1 MKRFIYMLAAFALMG
16 AVSCQPDEEVAVH
29 ASFTTDKESYDVG
42 DPVVLT
48 NTSTAE
54 NALIAICKWE
64 LGKGVV
70 SYETTPENISYDQ
83 AGEYVIK
90 LTVTSDRGAK
100 KSSFEKTIRVVD
112 NNIRPVADF
121 TWSPEK
127 VVAGEPVQFTDRST
141 DEDGEVV
148 AWEWKF
154 GTTTSDKQNPEFTF
168 AAQGATEVSLTVT
181 DNKKGRNTKTV
192 TIDVGRGAISLDLL
206 WSYPYDD
213 TKDAYVFGTSP
224 AVSPDGEYVYV
235 TSTGY
240 SLVCFTKAGE
250 RLWAFDIGKDGASA
264 ENNSGSIK
272 VQSPTPSVDED
283 GTVYA
288 LAGFNEPN
296 KGAGGSAFYAVS
308 GGAGG
313 GSQVWHVNTGVNTSF
328 RFLSPAV
335 TEKYL
340 FIVARNVPSG
350 HQNFQVYDKSSGD
363 LVDERHV
370 NGGSYG
376 GVLPL
381 KNGMVIA
388 GTGGS
393 HGMRVFF
400 PDGAGKWKFSCVK
413 SNGREHNYGGSGKD
427 ATCEAPNGTQPASGP
442 GGKVYILFQ
451 NQGVRADK
459 SLGGGVV
466 YCYDPA
472 KTVYGQTPEPDW
484 YCPVKG
490 DCAQSGMGV
499 ALGEDGTVYAATQK
513 TGSVAAH
520 VTAISA
526 QGVKRWE
533 HAADGDI
540 NGVPAVDDQ
549 DFVYYNDRTT
559 GKLVKLRPEDGSRV
573 AEIKL
578 ADDPYTADLMAK
590 DLVAWFEERLR
601 SREPLTDHV
610 RNLQQSLLKSTVAA
624 ANVKD
629 KPSSGSGSAFA
640 LFDGAGSLSDG
651 GDLFPAA
658 DAGTLPDMP
667 AERRA
672 DDFTPL
678 GAGEVQGAAYGY
690 RTPRVI
696 PAFRE
701 HLFYGLLLD
710 MKAMYRRGAAS
721 APLADT
727 RSFCRYMADRIDR
740 ELAVE

>member
-1 MKRFIYMLAAFALMG
+1 MKRFIYMLAAFALLG
-16 AVSCQPDEEVAVH
+16 AASCQPDEEVAVH

-100 KSSFEKTIRVVD
+100 KSSFEKTILVVD

-121 TWSPEK
+121 TWSPGK
-127 VVAGEPVQFTDRST
+127 VVAGEPVQFTDLST

-154 GTTTSDKQNPEFTF
+154 GTTVSDKQNPEFTF

-181 DNKKGRNTKTV
+181 DNKKGKNTKTV

-213 TKDAYVFGTSP
+213 TKDAYVYGTSP
-224 AVSPDGEYVYV
+224 AVSHDGEYVYV

-240 SLVCFTKAGE
+240 SLVCFTKEGE

-264 ENNSGSIK
+264 ANNSGSIK

-296 KGAGGSAFYAVS
+296 KGAGGSSFYAVS

-313 GSQVWHVNTGVNTSF
+313 GSQVWYVNTGVNTSF
-328 RFLSPAV
+328 RFLSPVV
-335 TEKYL
+335 TEKYVMTL
-340 FIVARNVPSG
+340 DRNAPSNQLHVYEKRSGSLIVNLHCNS
-350 HQNFQVYDKSSGD
+350 
-363 LVDERHV
+363 
-370 NGGSYG
+370 GSYG
-376 GVLPL
+376 GILAM
-381 KNGMVIA
+381 KNGMIVA
-388 GTGGS
+388 GTGGKYGS
-393 HGMRVFF
+393 RVLLPNGEGAWKYLS
-400 PDGAGKWKFSCVK
+400 PDGTNAGY
-413 SNGREHNYGGSGKD
+413 GYNYGWKD
-427 ATCEAPNGTQPASGP
+427 EPNGSQPAADASGR
-442 GGKVYILFQ
+442 VYILYKNSSGIQ
-451 NQGVRADK
+451 IPTADAPAI
-459 SLGGGVV
+459 V
-466 YCYDPA
+466 YCYDITKA
-472 KTVYGQTPEPDW
+472 AVGVQPEPEW
-484 YCPVKG
+484 VCGLKG
-490 DCAQSGMGV
+490 DCGQSGMGV

-549 DFVYYNDRTT
+549 GFVYYNDRTT

-578 ADDPYTADLMAK
+578 AD
-590 DLVAWFEERLR
+590 ELR
-601 SREPLTDHV
+601 SSPTISYDGTIYV
-610 RNLQQSLLKSTVAA
+610 NGMKD
-624 ANVKD
+624 D
-629 KPSSGSGSAFA
+629 KPTVFA
-640 LFDGAGSLSDG
+640 
-651 GDLFPAA
+651 
-658 DAGTLPDMP
+658 
-667 AERRA
+667 
-672 DDFTPL
+672 
-678 GAGEVQGAAYGY
+678 VKGAAEGC
-690 RTPRVI
+690 
-696 PAFRE
+696 
-701 HLFYGLLLD
+701 
-710 MKAMYRRGAAS
+710 AAS
-721 APLADT
+721 WSQQGGNPSKT
-727 RSFCRYMADRIDR
+727 EYMY
-740 ELAVE
+740 

>member
-296 KGAGGSAFYAVS
+296 KDAGGSAFYAVS

-313 GSQVWHVNTGVNTSF
+313 GSQVGALD
-328 RFLSPAV
+328 RP
-335 TEKYL
+335 
-340 FIVARNVPSG
+340 
-350 HQNFQVYDKSSGD
+350 
-363 LVDERHV
+363 LVWC
-370 NGGSYG
+370 
-376 GVLPL
+376 VLPL

-549 DFVYYNDRTT
+549 GFVYYNDRTT

-578 ADDPYTADLMAK
+578 AD
-590 DLVAWFEERLR
+590 ELR
-601 SREPLTDHV
+601 SSPTISYDGTIYV
-610 RNLQQSLLKSTVAA
+610 NGMKD
-624 ANVKD
+624 D
-629 KPSSGSGSAFA
+629 KPTVFA
-640 LFDGAGSLSDG
+640 
-651 GDLFPAA
+651 
-658 DAGTLPDMP
+658 
-667 AERRA
+667 
-672 DDFTPL
+672 
-678 GAGEVQGAAYGY
+678 VKGAAEGC
-690 RTPRVI
+690 
-696 PAFRE
+696 
-701 HLFYGLLLD
+701 
-710 MKAMYRRGAAS
+710 AAS
-721 APLADT
+721 WSQQGGNPSKT
-727 RSFCRYMADRIDR
+727 EYMY
-740 ELAVE
+740 

>member
-313 GSQVWHVNTGVNTSF
+313 VYMNPVYEGTA
-328 RFLSPAV
+328 RPAC
-335 TEKYL
+335 T
-340 FIVARNVPSG
+340 AVPREV
-350 HQNFQVYDKSSGD
+350 QRRALREALALTAD
-363 LVDERHV
+363 LGWIDR
-370 NGGSYG
+370 
-376 GVLPL
+376 
-381 KNGMVIA
+381 
-388 GTGGS
+388 
-393 HGMRVFF
+393 
-400 PDGAGKWKFSCVK
+400 
-413 SNGREHNYGGSGKD
+413 
-427 ATCEAPNGTQPASGP
+427 
-442 GGKVYILFQ
+442 
-451 NQGVRADK
+451 QGVSKNVYNRVQACEYLQRRIARTLLEK
-459 SLGGGVV
+459 LG
-466 YCYDPA
+466 
-472 KTVYGQTPEPDW
+472 T
-484 YCPVKG
+484 
-490 DCAQSGMGV
+490 
-499 ALGEDGTVYAATQK
+499 LGLAASK
-513 TGSVAAH
+513 
-520 VTAISA
+520 
-526 QGVKRWE
+526 
-533 HAADGDI
+533 
-540 NGVPAVDDQ
+540 
-549 DFVYYNDRTT
+549 
-559 GKLVKLRPEDGSRV
+559 
-573 AEIKL
+573 

-640 LFDGAGSLSDG
+640 LFDGSGSLSDG
-651 GDLFPAA
+651 GDLFPAT
-658 DAGTLPDMP
+658 DAGALPDMP

>member
-1 MKRFIYMLAAFALMG
+1 M
-16 AVSCQPDEEVAVH
+16 
-29 ASFTTDKESYDVG
+29 G

-288 LAGFNEPN
+288 G
-296 KGAGGSAFYAVS
+296 
-308 GGAGG
+308 
-313 GSQVWHVNTGVNTSF
+313 
-328 RFLSPAV
+328 
-335 TEKYL
+335 
-340 FIVARNVPSG
+340 
-350 HQNFQVYDKSSGD
+350 
-363 LVDERHV
+363 
-370 NGGSYG
+370 
-376 GVLPL
+376 
-381 KNGMVIA
+381 
-388 GTGGS
+388 
-393 HGMRVFF
+393 
-400 PDGAGKWKFSCVK
+400 
-413 SNGREHNYGGSGKD
+413 
-427 ATCEAPNGTQPASGP
+427 
-442 GGKVYILFQ
+442 
-451 NQGVRADK
+451 
-459 SLGGGVV
+459 
-466 YCYDPA
+466 
-472 KTVYGQTPEPDW
+472 
-484 YCPVKG
+484 
-490 DCAQSGMGV
+490 
-499 ALGEDGTVYAATQK
+499 TQK

-549 DFVYYNDRTT
+549 GFVYYNDRTT

-578 ADDPYTADLMAK
+578 AD
-590 DLVAWFEERLR
+590 ELR
-601 SREPLTDHV
+601 SSPTISYDGTIYV
-610 RNLQQSLLKSTVAA
+610 NGMKD
-624 ANVKD
+624 D
-629 KPSSGSGSAFA
+629 KPTVFA
-640 LFDGAGSLSDG
+640 
-651 GDLFPAA
+651 
-658 DAGTLPDMP
+658 
-667 AERRA
+667 
-672 DDFTPL
+672 
-678 GAGEVQGAAYGY
+678 VKGAAEGC
-690 RTPRVI
+690 
-696 PAFRE
+696 
-701 HLFYGLLLD
+701 
-710 MKAMYRRGAAS
+710 AAS
-721 APLADT
+721 WSQQGGNPSKT
-727 RSFCRYMADRIDR
+727 EYMY
-740 ELAVE
+740 

>member
-1 MKRFIYMLAAFALMG
+1 MLT
-16 AVSCQPDEEVAVH
+16 AVAVLAVTACEPEERVAVH
-29 ASFTTDKESYDVG
+29 ASFTTDKESYEVG
-42 DPVVLT
+42 DPVLIT

-54 NALIAICKWE
+54 HALIAVYKWD

-70 SYETTPENISYDQ
+70 SYDTTPKDISYDQ
-83 AGEYVIK
+83 AGEYDIK

-100 KSSFEKTIRVVD
+100 KSSFVKTIVVVD

-121 TWSPEK
+121 SWSPEK
-127 VVAGEPVQFTDRST
+127 VVAGEPVLFTDLST

-148 AWEWKF
+148 GWEWKF

-168 AAQGATEVSLTVT
+168 AGQGPTEVSLTVT
-181 DNKKGRNTKTV
+181 DNKKGKNTKTV
-192 TIDVGRGAISLDLL
+192 IIDVGRGAFSLDLL

-213 TKDAYVFGTSP
+213 TKDAYIFGTSP

-240 SLVCFTKAGE
+240 DLVCFTKEGS

-296 KGAGGSAFYAVS
+296 KSAGGSAFYAIN
-308 GGAGG
+308 GGAAGG
-313 GSQVWHVNTGVNTSF
+313 TQKWYTDTGVNTSF
-328 RFLSPAV
+328 RFLTPAV
-335 TEKYL
+335 SEKYL
-340 FIVARNVPSG
+340 YVVMRNAPSG
-350 HQNFQVYDKSSGD
+350 RQNFQVYDKLSGGR
-363 LVDERHV
+363 VAEGHV
-370 NGGSYG
+370 NSGSYG

-388 GTGGS
+388 GTGGN

-400 PDGAGKWKFSCVK
+400 PDGEGKWKFSSVK
-413 SNGREHNYGGSGKD
+413 SNGREHNYGGAGAD
-427 ATCEAPNGTQPASGP
+427 ATEEGPNGTQPASGP
-442 GGKVYILFQ
+442 GGKVYIIFQ

-459 SLGGGVV
+459 SLGGAIV
-466 YCYDPA
+466 YCYDSE

-499 ALGEDGTVYAATQK
+499 VLGEDGTVYAASQK

-520 VTAISA
+520 ITAISTT
-526 QGVKRWE
+526 GSVIWE

-549 DFVYYNDRTT
+549 GYVYYNDKTT
-559 GKLVKLRPEDGSRV
+559 GKLVKLRSTDGSRV

-578 ADDPYTADLMAK
+578 AD
-590 DLVAWFEERLR
+590 ELR
-601 SREPLTDHV
+601 SSPTISYDGTIYVNGMKE
-610 RNLQQSLLKSTVAA
+610 
-624 ANVKD
+624 D
-629 KPSSGSGSAFA
+629 KPTVFA
-640 LFDGAGSLSDG
+640 
-651 GDLFPAA
+651 
-658 DAGTLPDMP
+658 
-667 AERRA
+667 
-672 DDFTPL
+672 
-678 GAGEVQGAAYGY
+678 VQGAAEGC
-690 RTPRVI
+690 
-696 PAFRE
+696 
-701 HLFYGLLLD
+701 
-710 MKAMYRRGAAS
+710 AAS
-721 APLADT
+721 WSQLGGNPSKTA
-727 RSFCRYMADRIDR
+727 YMY
-740 ELAVE
+740 

>member
-1 MKRFIYMLAAFALMG
+1 MKRFIYILAAFALMG

-350 HQNFQVYDKSSGD
+350 HQNFPGLRQIVGRPGGRAARQRRLLRRRAAAQKRHGDRRYGRQSRHARLLPRRRGQVEILLREVERPRAQLRRQRQGCYVRGA
-363 LVDERHV
+363 ERHAACV
-370 NGGSYG
+370 GS
-376 GVLPL
+376 
-381 KNGMVIA
+381 
-388 GTGGS
+388 
-393 HGMRVFF
+393 R
-400 PDGAGKWKFSCVK
+400 
-413 SNGREHNYGGSGKD
+413 R
-427 ATCEAPNGTQPASGP
+427 
-442 GGKVYILFQ
+442 
-451 NQGVRADK
+451 QGLHPV
-459 SLGGGVV
+459 
-466 YCYDPA
+466 
-472 KTVYGQTPEPDW
+472 PEPGRA
-484 YCPVKG
+484 CG
-490 DCAQSGMGV
+490 QESGRGC
-499 ALGEDGTVYAATQK
+499 
-513 TGSVAAH
+513 
-520 VTAISA
+520 
-526 QGVKRWE
+526 R
-533 HAADGDI
+533 
-540 NGVPAVDDQ
+540 
-549 DFVYYNDRTT
+549 
-559 GKLVKLRPEDGSRV
+559 
-573 AEIKL
+573 
-578 ADDPYTADLMAK
+578 
-590 DLVAWFEERLR
+590 
-601 SREPLTDHV
+601 
-610 RNLQQSLLKSTVAA
+610 
-624 ANVKD
+624 
-629 KPSSGSGSAFA
+629 
-640 LFDGAGSLSDG
+640 
-651 GDLFPAA
+651 
-658 DAGTLPDMP
+658 
-667 AERRA
+667 
-672 DDFTPL
+672 
-678 GAGEVQGAAYGY
+678 
-690 RTPRVI
+690 
-696 PAFRE
+696 
-701 HLFYGLLLD
+701 LLL
-710 MKAMYRRGAAS
+710 
-721 APLADT
+721 
-727 RSFCRYMADRIDR
+727 
-740 ELAVE
+740 

>member
-1 MKRFIYMLAAFALMG
+1 MKRFIYILAAFALMG

-296 KGAGGSAFYAVS
+296 KDAGGSAFYAVS

-340 FIVARNVPSG
+340 FIVARNVPPGETAVVSVG
-350 HQNFQVYDKSSGD
+350 TFQAGIASNVIPESAVMELSVRAMKPEIRDLLIKRIHELADFTAKSYGASSVVEVYDSYPVLTNSPEETDFARALALEVFGREGVLESVSPMNASED
-363 LVDERHV
+363 FAFMLRERP
-370 NGGSYG
+370 GSYFLLGNGEKGEKG
-376 GVLPL
+376 GC
-381 KNGMVIA
+381 MVHNPGYDFNDDII
-388 GTGGS
+388 TI
-393 HGMRVFF
+393 
-400 PDGAGKWKFSCVK
+400 GA
-413 SNGREHNYGGSGKD
+413 
-427 ATCEAPNGTQPASGP
+427 T
-442 GGKVYILFQ
+442 LFA
-451 NQGVRADK
+451 R
-459 SLGGGVV
+459 
-466 YCYDPA
+466 
-472 KTVYGQTPEPDW
+472 
-484 YCPVKG
+484 
-490 DCAQSGMGV
+490 
-499 ALGEDGTVYAATQK
+499 
-513 TGSVAAH
+513 
-520 VTAISA
+520 
-526 QGVKRWE
+526 
-533 HAADGDI
+533 
-540 NGVPAVDDQ
+540 
-549 DFVYYNDRTT
+549 
-559 GKLVKLRPEDGSRV
+559 LVEK
-573 AEIKL
+573 
-578 ADDPYTADLMAK
+578 
-590 DLVAWFEERLR
+590 
-601 SREPLTDHV
+601 H
-610 RNLQQSLLKSTVAA
+610 
-624 ANVKD
+624 
-629 KPSSGSGSAFA
+629 
-640 LFDGAGSLSDG
+640 
-651 GDLFPAA
+651 
-658 DAGTLPDMP
+658 
-667 AERRA
+667 
-672 DDFTPL
+672 
-678 GAGEVQGAAYGY
+678 
-690 RTPRVI
+690 
-696 PAFRE
+696 
-701 HLFYGLLLD
+701 
-710 MKAMYRRGAAS
+710 
-721 APLADT
+721 
-727 RSFCRYMADRIDR
+727 CR
-740 ELAVE
+740 

>member
-1 MKRFIYMLAAFALMG
+1 MKRFIYILAAFALMG

-296 KGAGGSAFYAVS
+296 KDAGGSAFYAVS
-308 GGAGG
+308 GGAG
-313 GSQVWHVNTGVNTSF
+313 
-328 RFLSPAV
+328 
-335 TEKYL
+335 
-340 FIVARNVPSG
+340 
-350 HQNFQVYDKSSGD
+350 
-363 LVDERHV
+363 
-370 NGGSYG
+370 G

-549 DFVYYNDRTT
+549 GFVYYNDRTT

-578 ADDPYTADLMAK
+578 AD
-590 DLVAWFEERLR
+590 ELR
-601 SREPLTDHV
+601 SSPTISYDGTIYV
-610 RNLQQSLLKSTVAA
+610 NGMKD
-624 ANVKD
+624 D
-629 KPSSGSGSAFA
+629 KPTVFA
-640 LFDGAGSLSDG
+640 
-651 GDLFPAA
+651 
-658 DAGTLPDMP
+658 
-667 AERRA
+667 
-672 DDFTPL
+672 
-678 GAGEVQGAAYGY
+678 VKGAAEGC
-690 RTPRVI
+690 
-696 PAFRE
+696 
-701 HLFYGLLLD
+701 
-710 MKAMYRRGAAS
+710 AAS
-721 APLADT
+721 WSQQGGNPSKT
-727 RSFCRYMADRIDR
+727 EYMY
-740 ELAVE
+740 

>member
-296 KGAGGSAFYAVS
+296 KGAGGKRHGDRRYEQQSRHARLLPRRR
-308 GGAGG
+308 G
-313 GSQVWHVNTGVNTSF
+313 QVEILL
-328 RFLSPAV
+328 R
-335 TEKYL
+335 E
-340 FIVARNVPSG
+340 
-350 HQNFQVYDKSSGD
+350 
-363 LVDERHV
+363 DERPRAQLRRQRQGCYVRGAERHAACV
-370 NGGSYG
+370 GS
-376 GVLPL
+376 
-381 KNGMVIA
+381 
-388 GTGGS
+388 
-393 HGMRVFF
+393 R
-400 PDGAGKWKFSCVK
+400 
-413 SNGREHNYGGSGKD
+413 R
-427 ATCEAPNGTQPASGP
+427 
-442 GGKVYILFQ
+442 
-451 NQGVRADK
+451 QGLHPV
-459 SLGGGVV
+459 
-466 YCYDPA
+466 
-472 KTVYGQTPEPDW
+472 PEPGRA
-484 YCPVKG
+484 CG
-490 DCAQSGMGV
+490 QESGRGC
-499 ALGEDGTVYAATQK
+499 
-513 TGSVAAH
+513 
-520 VTAISA
+520 
-526 QGVKRWE
+526 R
-533 HAADGDI
+533 
-540 NGVPAVDDQ
+540 
-549 DFVYYNDRTT
+549 
-559 GKLVKLRPEDGSRV
+559 
-573 AEIKL
+573 
-578 ADDPYTADLMAK
+578 
-590 DLVAWFEERLR
+590 
-601 SREPLTDHV
+601 
-610 RNLQQSLLKSTVAA
+610 
-624 ANVKD
+624 
-629 KPSSGSGSAFA
+629 
-640 LFDGAGSLSDG
+640 
-651 GDLFPAA
+651 
-658 DAGTLPDMP
+658 
-667 AERRA
+667 
-672 DDFTPL
+672 
-678 GAGEVQGAAYGY
+678 
-690 RTPRVI
+690 
-696 PAFRE
+696 
-701 HLFYGLLLD
+701 LLL
-710 MKAMYRRGAAS
+710 
-721 APLADT
+721 
-727 RSFCRYMADRIDR
+727 
-740 ELAVE
+740 

>member
-127 VVAGEPVQFTDRST
+127 VVAGEPVQFTDCST

-388 GTGGS
+388 GTGSS

-499 ALGEDGTVYAATQK
+499 APASMAFSIISFTTDEGRLTTSPAAIWF
-513 TGSVAAH
+513 A
-520 VTAISA
+520 
-526 QGVKRWE
+526 
-533 HAADGDI
+533 
-540 NGVPAVDDQ
+540 
-549 DFVYYNDRTT
+549 TT
-559 GKLVKLRPEDGSRV
+559 
-573 AEIKL
+573 
-578 ADDPYTADLMAK
+578 
-590 DLVAWFEERLR
+590 
-601 SREPLTDHV
+601 
-610 RNLQQSLLKSTVAA
+610 
-624 ANVKD
+624 
-629 KPSSGSGSAFA
+629 SGSSLIRSAIT
-640 LFDGAGSLSDG
+640 
-651 GDLFPAA
+651 PA
-658 DAGTLPDMP
+658 
-667 AERRA
+667 RNR
-672 DDFTPL
+672 
-678 GAGEVQGAAYGY
+678 
-690 RTPRVI
+690 
-696 PAFRE
+696 
-701 HLFYGLLLD
+701 
-710 MKAMYRRGAAS
+710 S
-721 APLADT
+721 ARP
-727 RSFCRYMADRIDR
+727 
-740 ELAVE
+740 

>member
-388 GTGGS
+388 GTG
-393 HGMRVFF
+393 
-400 PDGAGKWKFSCVK
+400 
-413 SNGREHNYGGSGKD
+413 
-427 ATCEAPNGTQPASGP
+427 
-442 GGKVYILFQ
+442 
-451 NQGVRADK
+451 VRADK
-459 SLGGGVV
+459 SLGVGVV

-549 DFVYYNDRTT
+549 GFVYYNDRTT

-578 ADDPYTADLMAK
+578 AD
-590 DLVAWFEERLR
+590 ELR
-601 SREPLTDHV
+601 SSPTISYDGTIYV
-610 RNLQQSLLKSTVAA
+610 NGMKD
-624 ANVKD
+624 D
-629 KPSSGSGSAFA
+629 KPTVFA
-640 LFDGAGSLSDG
+640 
-651 GDLFPAA
+651 
-658 DAGTLPDMP
+658 
-667 AERRA
+667 
-672 DDFTPL
+672 
-678 GAGEVQGAAYGY
+678 VKGAAEGC
-690 RTPRVI
+690 
-696 PAFRE
+696 
-701 HLFYGLLLD
+701 
-710 MKAMYRRGAAS
+710 AAS
-721 APLADT
+721 WSQQGGNPSKT
-727 RSFCRYMADRIDR
+727 EYMY
-740 ELAVE
+740 

>member
-48 NTSTAE
+48 NTSMAE

-381 KNGMVIA
+381 KNEALYDLEPAYFSDETGETNKQALTAALAQVEGLTVIDA
-388 GTGGS
+388 EAPLVTGTLADREQYFYKTDFHWNARGAFAAAQEIA
-393 HGMRVFF
+393 RQLA
-400 PDGAGKWKFSCVK
+400 GAGRIAETSVPQAEDFLWSELGGEQRYQGDLNVWFSNQFSMQEDIPRYVPK
-413 SNGREHNYGGSGKD
+413 NAADLRYFLHPGDIESVPRETIVGSGLDKD
-427 ATCEAPNGTQPASGP
+427 PVTYNDVFTYNLGYYRAENPAAPEAAS
-442 GGKVYILFQ
+442 VLILKDSFQ
-451 NQGVRADK
+451 NATIDYLSAIFRSVTVVDPRSYQETPDLA
-459 SLGGGVV
+459 SLL
-466 YCYDPA
+466 D
-472 KTVYGQTPEPDW
+472 
-484 YCPVKG
+484 
-490 DCAQSGMGV
+490 
-499 ALGEDGTVYAATQK
+499 
-513 TGSVAAH
+513 
-520 VTAISA
+520 
-526 QGVKRWE
+526 
-533 HAADGDI
+533 ADGI
-540 NGVPAVDDQ
+540 
-549 DFVYYNDRTT
+549 
-559 GKLVKLRPEDGSRV
+559 
-573 AEIKL
+573 
-578 ADDPYTADLMAK
+578 
-590 DLVAWFEERLR
+590 DLVLFFYHQNNV
-601 SREPLTDHV
+601 SRELIDF
-610 RNLQQSLLKSTVAA
+610 L
-624 ANVKD
+624 
-629 KPSSGSGSAFA
+629 SA
-640 LFDGAGSLSDG
+640 
-651 GDLFPAA
+651 
-658 DAGTLPDMP
+658 
-667 AERRA
+667 
-672 DDFTPL
+672 
-678 GAGEVQGAAYGY
+678 
-690 RTPRVI
+690 
-696 PAFRE
+696 
-701 HLFYGLLLD
+701 
-710 MKAMYRRGAAS
+710 
-721 APLADT
+721 
-727 RSFCRYMADRIDR
+727 
-740 ELAVE
+740 

>member
-1 MKRFIYMLAAFALMG
+1 MKRFIYILAAFALMG

-29 ASFTTDKESYDVG
+29 ASFTTDKEFYDVG

-154 GTTTSDKQNPEFTF
+154 GATTSDKQNPEFTF

-296 KGAGGSAFYAVS
+296 KDAGGSAFYAVS

-549 DFVYYNDRTT
+549 GFVYYNDRTT

-578 ADDPYTADLMAK
+578 AD
-590 DLVAWFEERLR
+590 ELR
-601 SREPLTDHV
+601 SSPTISYDGTIYV
-610 RNLQQSLLKSTVAA
+610 NGMKD
-624 ANVKD
+624 D
-629 KPSSGSGSAFA
+629 KPTVFA
-640 LFDGAGSLSDG
+640 
-651 GDLFPAA
+651 
-658 DAGTLPDMP
+658 
-667 AERRA
+667 
-672 DDFTPL
+672 
-678 GAGEVQGAAYGY
+678 VKGAAEGC
-690 RTPRVI
+690 
-696 PAFRE
+696 
-701 HLFYGLLLD
+701 
-710 MKAMYRRGAAS
+710 AAS
-721 APLADT
+721 WSQQGGNPSKT
-727 RSFCRYMADRIDR
+727 EYMY
-740 ELAVE
+740 

>member
-1 MKRFIYMLAAFALMG
+1 M
-16 AVSCQPDEEVAVH
+16 AVH

-127 VVAGEPVQFTDRST
+127 VVAGEPVQFTDCST

-296 KGAGGSAFYAVS
+296 KDAGGSAFYAVS
-308 GGAGG
+308 GGAEG

-459 SLGGGVV
+459 SLGGG
-466 YCYDPA
+466 C
-472 KTVYGQTPEPDW
+472 
-484 YCPVKG
+484 
-490 DCAQSGMGV
+490 
-499 ALGEDGTVYAATQK
+499 
-513 TGSVAAH
+513 
-520 VTAISA
+520 
-526 QGVKRWE
+526 R
-533 HAADGDI
+533 
-540 NGVPAVDDQ
+540 
-549 DFVYYNDRTT
+549 
-559 GKLVKLRPEDGSRV
+559 
-573 AEIKL
+573 
-578 ADDPYTADLMAK
+578 
-590 DLVAWFEERLR
+590 
-601 SREPLTDHV
+601 
-610 RNLQQSLLKSTVAA
+610 
-624 ANVKD
+624 
-629 KPSSGSGSAFA
+629 
-640 LFDGAGSLSDG
+640 
-651 GDLFPAA
+651 
-658 DAGTLPDMP
+658 
-667 AERRA
+667 
-672 DDFTPL
+672 
-678 GAGEVQGAAYGY
+678 
-690 RTPRVI
+690 
-696 PAFRE
+696 
-701 HLFYGLLLD
+701 LLL
-710 MKAMYRRGAAS
+710 
-721 APLADT
+721 
-727 RSFCRYMADRIDR
+727 
-740 ELAVE
+740 